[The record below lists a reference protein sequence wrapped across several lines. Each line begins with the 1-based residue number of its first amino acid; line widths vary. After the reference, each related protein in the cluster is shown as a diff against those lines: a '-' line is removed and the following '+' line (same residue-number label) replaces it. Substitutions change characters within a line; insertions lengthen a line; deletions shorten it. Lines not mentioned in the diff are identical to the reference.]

1 MLVYGDA
8 KRVEAPAE
16 KAAGIR
22 SALARLKD
30 LPRRIDRHALVASC
44 LMEAGELEQGLLDH
58 QLGVQGREQPGEI
71 AEAAARIT
79 RAVAE
84 LLLPSFRAF
93 GFLPLGEA
101 AQAATA
107 PVEAAVEALLA
118 LELPDTIVVSVPEG
132 YAYYG
137 LYPETYLRAADLLDR
152 EISRRHDASARP
164 VRVIGIRSIGTS
176 LAAAVA
182 APLGAR
188 ATTGS
193 VRPAGHP
200 FSRTLT
206 LSDRFG
212 QQILGEGV
220 PPGPERPLFAIVD
233 EGPGFSGSSFG
244 SVADWLEDRGVPPD
258 DIAFFPSHT
267 GSLGIHANGRH
278 RARWESAK
286 RYNASFESLFAS
298 PGCRWPLEQWVE
310 EVTGP
315 AEAPPEDIGAGRWR
329 ARLFPAGSR
338 WPAAH
343 VQQERRKYL
352 LQAGGRTWLLKFA
365 GLGRYGEEKL
375 DLARRLQSAGL
386 IPPVAGLCHGFLV
399 GPWLEGA
406 RPLPLAS
413 EVDRLALLDQIA
425 RYLSFRGSQLP
436 ATPWRRGAPV
446 EKLFEMAR
454 FNTERSL
461 GHEVAGALDEWR
473 PRLPELARM
482 ERPVLTDNRMHPWE
496 WLVTPG
502 GRILK
507 SDALDH
513 HVSNDLIG
521 AQDLAWDLA
530 GVTVEMDLDDKEQS
544 LLREAV
550 ARRSRTW
557 TAPLQL
563 GFYTLAYLAFQVGH
577 HTLAAEALEVG
588 EPAESARM
596 RRAAEIYKARLWK
609 ALEGAGVAA
618 GR

>member
-16 KAAGIR
+16 KAEGIR
-22 SALARLKD
+22 TALARLKD

-44 LMEAGELEQGLLDH
+44 LMEAGELDQGLLDH
-58 QLGVQGREQPGEI
+58 QLRAQGREQPGEL
-71 AEAAARIT
+71 AEAAGRLT

-93 GFLPLGEA
+93 GFLPLGDA

-107 PVEAAVEALLA
+107 PIEAAIDVLLA
-118 LELPDTIVVSVPEG
+118 LELPDAIVVSVPEG

-137 LYPETYLRAADLLDR
+137 LYPETYLRAADLMDR
-152 EISRRHDASARP
+152 DDPAGRNRP
-164 VRVIGIRSIGTS
+164 VRVVGIRSIGTS

-182 APLGAR
+182 ATLGPR
-188 ATTGS
+188 ATTCS

-200 FSRTLT
+200 FSRTVK
-206 LSDRFG
+206 LSERFG
-212 QQILGEGV
+212 QQLLGEGL
-220 PPGPERPLFAIVD
+220 PPGPEPAFAIVD

-258 DIAFFPSHT
+258 AIAFFPSHA
-267 GSLGIHANGRH
+267 GGLGVHANGRH
-278 RARWESAK
+278 RARWDAAR
-286 RYNASFESLFAS
+286 RYNVSFESLFAS

-315 AEAPPEDIGAGRWR
+315 AEAPPEDVGAGRWR
-329 ARLFPAGSR
+329 AKLFPAGSR

-352 LQAGGRTWLLKFA
+352 LQAGGRPWLLKFA

-399 GPWLEGA
+399 GPWIEGA

-413 EVDRLALLDQIA
+413 DVDRLALLDQVA
-425 RYLSFRGSQLP
+425 RYLSFRASQLP

-461 GHEVAGALDEWR
+461 GHDVAEQMDEWK

-482 ERPVLTDNRMHPWE
+482 ERPVLTDNRMHAWE
-496 WLVTPG
+496 WLVTSG

-507 SDALDH
+507 ADALDH
-513 HVSNDLIG
+513 HVSNDLVG

-530 GVTVEMDLDDKEQS
+530 GVTVELDLDEKEQS

-577 HTLAAEALEVG
+577 HTLAAEALEWG
-588 EPAESARM
+588 EPSEAARM
-596 RRAAEIYKARLWK
+596 RRAAEVYKARLRK
-609 ALEGAGVAA
+609 ALEGAGVMA

>member
-8 KRVEAPAE
+8 KRVESPAE

-22 SALARLKD
+22 TALARLKD

-58 QLGVQGREQPGEI
+58 QLRLQGREQPGEL
-71 AEAAARIT
+71 AEAAARLT

-84 LLLPSFRAF
+84 LFLPSFRAF
-93 GFLPLGEA
+93 GFLPLGDA

-107 PVEAAVEALLA
+107 PVEAAVDALLA
-118 LELPDTIVVSVPEG
+118 LDLPDAIVVSVPEG

-137 LYPETYLRAADLLDR
+137 LYPETYLRAADLMDR
-152 EISRRHDASARP
+152 DDSRGP
-164 VRVIGIRSIGTS
+164 VKVVGIRSIGTS

-182 APLGAR
+182 ATLGPR
-188 ATTGS
+188 ATACS
-193 VRPAGHP
+193 VRPMGHP
-200 FSRTLT
+200 FSRTVKI
-206 LSDRFG
+206 SERFG
-212 QQILGEGV
+212 QQLLGEGL
-220 PPGPERPLFAIVD
+220 PPGPEPRFAIVD

-244 SVADWLEDRGVPPD
+244 SVADWLEERGVPPD
-258 DIAFFPSHT
+258 AIAFLPSHT
-267 GSLGIHANGRH
+267 GGLGAHANGRH
-278 RARWESAK
+278 RARWDGAR
-286 RYNASFESLFAS
+286 RYNVSFESLFAS

-315 AEAPPEDIGAGRWR
+315 AEAPPEDVGAGRWR

-343 VQQERRKYL
+343 LRQERRKYL
-352 LQAGGRTWLLKFA
+352 LQAGGRPWLLKFA

-399 GPWLEGA
+399 GPWIADA

-413 EVDRLALLDQIA
+413 DVDRLALLDQIA
-425 RYLSFRGSQLP
+425 RYLSFRASQLP

-461 GHEVAGALDEWR
+461 GHEVAEALDEWR
-473 PRLPELARM
+473 PRLPELARL

-507 SDALDH
+507 ADALDH
-513 HVSNDLIG
+513 HASNDLVG

-530 GVTVEMDLDDKEQS
+530 GVTVELDLDDKEQS

-577 HTLAAEALEVG
+577 HILAAEMLEAG
-588 EPAESARM
+588 EPAEAARM
-596 RRAAEIYKARLWK
+596 RRSAEVYKARLRK
-609 ALEGAGVAA
+609 ALEGAGVMA